1 MGDER
6 PKRSAPP
13 GIGVRVLL
21 TLICLATGSYG
32 VVCIVRGKLVTEG
45 IVLQG
50 TSARLVGAMIAGPAG
65 VTLVRTFYPG
75 RTKR

>member
-6 PKRSAPP
+6 PNRSAPP
-13 GIGVRVLL
+13 GIGVRALVA
-21 TLICLATGSYG
+21 LICLATGAYG
-32 VVCIVRGKLVTEG
+32 VVCIVRGRLVTEG

-50 TSARLVGAMIAGPAG
+50 TSARIVGAMLAALAG
-65 VTLVRTFYPG
+65 VTLVRTFYPR